1 MSYNPKFNQR
11 VIDLTVEQLVDFLA
25 SEVVL
30 RTKLELENITPPSY
44 SYKGIKGIQEI
55 FQCSKSCCLLGK

>member
-30 RTKLELENITPPSY
+30 RTKLELENITPP
-44 SYKGIKGIQEI
+44 
-55 FQCSKSCCLLGK
+55 LLFL